1 MIFLLDFNPSVL
13 FQALDGRKASL
24 CGVHDAFKRNE
35 RLPTRLYRL
44 DQFVELILMSRKLF
58 NIIGR

>member
-13 FQALDGRKASL
+13 FQALNCSEACL
-24 CGVHDAFKRNE
+24 CGIDNAIKRNE

-44 DQFVELILMSRKLF
+44 DQFVKPTLMSRKLF